1 MKKIL
6 VIFLLY
12 PVIFFGQDKSFELG
26 LLFGGSINSFNGDS
40 EFSKKT
46 LQPVGGILM
55 QYNFND
61 RFSLKSKLL
70 YHIKGGKWERNNV
83 LEVGDYDHRLDF
95 HYATLPLLAQ
105 WNFGKH
111 RWIFYCNVGSYIGYL
126 TRIENIYNGEYISLI
141 NPARNEQ
148 DLENYNRL
156 DFGLILGS
164 GVSFQMRE
172 RIKIF
177 LELSFDHGLDDVSEV
192 SPVALTQAITG
203 SIGMAYNFP
212 IKKKTF
218 NGTSTLK
225 CADYNEEIEVDE
237 KKKSKWRLVLYKD
250 GKRVGKKSKRGKS
263 RLFKKKN

>member
-26 LLFGGSINSFNGDS
+26 LLFGGSINSFNGES
-40 EFSKKT
+40 EYSKKT

-70 YHIKGGKWERNNV
+70 YHIKGAKRSLIYTDITGNIIGKF
-83 LEVGDYDHRLDF
+83 DDHYDL
-95 HYATLPLLAQ
+95 HYLTFPLLAQ
-105 WNFGKH
+105 MNFGKNK
-111 RWIFYCNVGSYIGYL
+111 WSFFCNSGAYFGFL
-126 TRIENIYNGEYISLI
+126 LHEENVVDFEPLF
-141 NPARNEQ
+141 PAITNTT
-148 DLENYNRL
+148 DDFNSL

-172 RIKIF
+172 RVKIF
-177 LELSFDHGLDDVSEV
+177 LELSFDHSLDNVSKK

-218 NGTSTLK
+218 NG
-225 CADYNEEIEVDE
+225 
-237 KKKSKWRLVLYKD
+237 
-250 GKRVGKKSKRGKS
+250 
-263 RLFKKKN
+263 